1 MGFWAKCWSWWMG
14 SDYACQ
20 TQVLV
25 WRTSSMMLC
34 LSNKKSKRKAKDEN
48 REPARDRNCKV
59 KKTVSLYQLRAEKF
73 KVTISFIIL
82 LLRLQKRGIVWHEW
96 RSILEVYSVCQVSLL
111 LLFLPSP
118 DKRRII
124 FFVSCGYL
132 FLILNSLIILIFTFD
147 EGICILNV
155 LPLFLGPFKKIY
167 CGTRSSSTFSCKPL
181 TFFYDPNSLKATY
194 SEKPIDEMS
203 AKIGPIKIAQ
213 RTLTV

>member
-1 MGFWAKCWSWWMG
+1 MNG
-14 SDYACQ
+14 
-20 TQVLV
+20 
-25 WRTSSMMLC
+25 
-34 LSNKKSKRKAKDEN
+34 
-48 REPARDRNCKV
+48 
-59 KKTVSLYQLRAEKF
+59 
-73 KVTISFIIL
+73 
-82 LLRLQKRGIVWHEW
+82 
-96 RSILEVYSVCQVSLL
+96 EVYWKFIPFAKSLSSFSFFHL
-111 LLFLPSP
+111 LIRGKLYFLSHAA
-118 DKRRII
+118 IYI
-124 FFVSCGYL
+124 
-132 FLILNSLIILIFTFD
+132 ILNSLIILIFTFD